1 MASSRPPAAIDAL
14 RQLLG
19 PAHLLTGD
27 ADRAFFSTDI
37 FRSEI
42 ATAAVAQPGS
52 VQELSDTVRIATRHG
67 LAVLPRGGGMSYT
80 DGYIPDRAGAITIDT
95 RRLDRIVEINAD
107 DMFVTVECGVTW
119 IQLNA
124 ALEPKGLRTPFWGTG
139 SGRYA
144 TVGGTVSQNAINYG
158 SARFG
163 PASDS
168 VLGLEVVLA
177 DGRVL
182 KTGSAA
188 TPHYPSPFFRT
199 YGPDLTGL
207 FLADTGALGVKAH
220 ITLKLIRRPAA
231 TQYGSFE
238 FPDYASICAAMSE
251 IAREGVASEM
261 SGYDAS
267 VLRHMIQRRS
277 LAEDLGHL
285 GAVAKREG
293 LGAAARVVLAGRRAF
308 RGVDYSLHFTVDG
321 RDSLEAE
328 SGHALAEKICR
339 NASGKAIEPSIPKLT
354 RAGPFPLPNLLF
366 DGAGRQWIP
375 VHAIVP
381 HSRLVPLI
389 ERIEQYFS
397 HKADTLKTHGIDW
410 GFFLA
415 PATTQAIRVEP
426 CFFFP
431 DAPNRLRQSFFS
443 LDELA
448 RLAPLPS
455 NPAAHAAVRAMRQDI
470 AALSVDFGA
479 AHFQIARMY
488 RYRESREAETFA
500 LLRTLKAHVDPDG
513 LMNPGALGL

>member
-1 MASSRPPAAIDAL
+1 MASSRAPAALDAL
-14 RQLLG
+14 RQILG
-19 PAHLLTGD
+19 AGHLLTGD

-42 ATAAVAQPGS
+42 ATAAVAQPS
-52 VQELSDTVRIATRHG
+52 TVEELSDTIRIATSHG

-80 DGYIPDRAGAITIDT
+80 DGYLPDRADALTIDT
-95 RRLDRIVEINAD
+95 RRLDRILAINAE

-119 IQLNA
+119 AQLNT
-124 ALEPKGLRTPFWGTG
+124 ALEPLGLRTPFWGTG
-139 SGRYA
+139 SGRFA

-177 DGRVL
+177 NGTVL

-188 TPHYPSPFFRT
+188 TPHDPSPFFRS

-207 FLADTGALGVKAH
+207 FLADTGALGVKAR
-220 ITLKLIRRPAA
+220 ITLKLIRRPAV

-238 FPDYASICAAMSE
+238 FADHASICAAMAE

-277 LAEDLGHL
+277 LADDFGHL

-293 LGAAARVVLAGRRAF
+293 LGAAARVVFAGRRAF
-308 RGVDYSLHFTVDG
+308 RGVAYSLHFTIDG
-321 RDSLEAE
+321 RDSIEAE

-339 NASGKAIEPSIPKLT
+339 DAGGTAIEPSIPKLT

-366 DGAGRQWIP
+366 DGGGRQWIP

-381 HSRLVPLI
+381 HSRLAALV
-389 ERIEQYFS
+389 ERLEQYFAD
-397 HKADTLKTHGIDW
+397 KADTLQAHGIDW

-415 PATTQAIRVEP
+415 PASAQAIRVEP

-431 DAPNRLRQSFFS
+431 DAPNRLRRSFFPE
-443 LDELA
+443 DEIA
-448 RLAPLPS
+448 RLAPLPA
-455 NPAAHAAVRAMRQDI
+455 NPDAHAAVRAMRQDI
-470 AALSVDFGA
+470 AALAVDFGA
-479 AHFQIARMY
+479 AHFQIARLY
-488 RYRESREAETFA
+488 RYRETREVETFA
-500 LLRTLKAHVDPDG
+500 LLQTLKAYVDPRG

>member
-1 MASSRPPAAIDAL
+1 MASTRAPAALDSL
-14 RQLLG
+14 RQILG
-19 PAHLLTGD
+19 ADHLLTGD

-42 ATAAVAQPGS
+42 ATAAVAQPGT
-52 VQELSDTVRIATRHG
+52 VDELSDTVHIATSHG

-80 DGYIPDRAGAITIDT
+80 DGYLPDRADALTIDT
-95 RRLDRIVEINAD
+95 RRLDRILAINAE

-119 IQLNA
+119 AQLNA
-124 ALEPKGLRTPFWGTG
+124 ALEPLGLRTPFWGTG
-139 SGRYA
+139 SGRFA

-177 DGRVL
+177 NGTVL

-188 TPHYPSPFFRT
+188 TPHDPSPFFRT

-207 FLADTGALGVKAH
+207 FLADTGALGVKAR

-231 TQYGSFE
+231 TLYGSFE
-238 FPDYASICAAMSE
+238 FADYAAICAAMAE
-251 IAREGVASEM
+251 MAREGVASEM

-277 LAEDLGHL
+277 LAEDFSHL

-293 LGAAARVVLAGRRAF
+293 LGAAARVVFAGRRAF
-308 RGVDYSLHFTVDG
+308 RGVAYSLHFTVDG
-321 RDSLEAE
+321 RDGIEAE

-339 NASGKAIEPSIPKLT
+339 DAGGKAIEPSIPKLT

-366 DGAGRQWIP
+366 DGGGRQWIP

-381 HSRLVPLI
+381 HSRLVALV
-389 ERIEQYFS
+389 ERLEQYFAD
-397 HKADTLKTHGIDW
+397 KADTLQAHGIDW

-431 DAPNRLRQSFFS
+431 DAPNRLRRSFFPE
-443 LDELA
+443 DEIA
-448 RLAPLPS
+448 RLAPLPA
-455 NPAAHAAVRAMRQDI
+455 NPEAHAAVRAMRQDI
-470 AALSVDFGA
+470 AALAVDFGA

-488 RYRESREAETFA
+488 RYRETREVETFA
-500 LLRTLKAHVDPDG
+500 LLQTLKAYVDPRG